1 MDTKNESSDLD
12 HGQVNHAVVLEILG
26 LEPQLKKHL
35 GPFSII
41 CVGFNICNS
50 WVGLAATMVIGME
63 QGGSVTV
70 VYGLLVVLFF
80 LGCSALTMA
89 ELASVYPTAGG
100 PYHWTSILAP
110 GYCSRVLSYIS
121 ACFNIFGWLSITSG
135 VVVQPGQFIQAVRL
149 FFDPDVD
156 VPVWQ
161 GFLFFQAANIFLLLH
176 NTLLQHRT
184 PFFHDAGFILSITS
198 FFVIIIT
205 CLSRTSSFNPSEFV
219 WTTFINNTG
228 WKSNAVV
235 FLTGLANPNFML
247 AGIDGAVHMAE
258 EVADAAKFVPRALI
272 STVVIGFVTAFGFSL
287 SMLYS
292 LNDFEKVVDSVTGV
306 PIYEIWYQATRS
318 QAAATTFIFILLS
331 IALFSLNAC
340 IESSSRLTWS
350 FARDNAL
357 FGSNILSKIHPRLQ
371 VPVWALMANSAVIFI
386 IGCIY
391 LGSSSAFN
399 AFIGSGLL
407 LQQCSFALPAALLL
421 WHKRSESVLPK
432 SRGFNL
438 GAFGWV
444 ANAATL
450 VFAPLITIM
459 YCFPVGLPV
468 TGSSMNYTVCV
479 VGVMALFSAT
489 NWFLHARND
498 YRGPRLPAM

>member
-1 MDTKNESSDLD
+1 MDTKHE
-12 HGQVNHAVVLEILG
+12 
-26 LEPQLKKHL
+26 
-35 GPFSII
+35 
-41 CVGFNICNS
+41 GFNICNS

-63 QGGSVTV
+63 QGGSITV

-121 ACFNIFGWLSITSG
+121 ASFNIFGWLSITSG
-135 VVVQPGQFIQAVRL
+135 VAVQPGQFIQAVRI

-156 VPVWQ
+156 VPV
-161 GFLFFQAANIFLLLH
+161 LV
-176 NTLLQHRT
+176 
-184 PFFHDAGFILSITS
+184 ILSITS
-198 FFVIIIT
+198 FLVIIIT
-205 CLSRTSSFNPSEFV
+205 CLSRASSFNSSEFV

-228 WKSNAVV
+228 WKSNGVV
-235 FLTGLANPNFML
+235 FLTGLANPNFMF
-247 AGIDGAVHMAE
+247 AGIDGAVHLAE
-258 EVADAAKFVPRALI
+258 EVVDAGKFIPRALM
-272 STVVIGFVTAFGFSL
+272 STVVIGFMTAFGFSL
-287 SMLYS
+287 SMLYTLSDFDKVTKS
-292 LNDFEKVVDSVTGV
+292 LTEV

-318 QAAATTFIFILLS
+318 QAAATVFIFILLS
-331 IALFSLNAC
+331 VALFALNAC
-340 IESSSRLTWS
+340 LESSSRLTWS

-357 FGSNILSKIHPRLQ
+357 LGSQFLGKIHPLLQ
-371 VPVWALMANSAVIFI
+371 VPVWAPVANGTVIFI

-391 LGSSSAFN
+391 LGS
-399 AFIGSGLL
+399 
-407 LQQCSFALPAALLL
+407 FALPAGLLL
-421 WHKRSESVLPK
+421 WHGRSESVLPM

-438 GAFGWV
+438 RAFGWI

-450 VFAPLITIM
+450 VFAPLITVV

-489 NWFLHARND
+489 NWFLHARHY